1 MRYLNMEKTETGMV
15 KVVGVRFRTAGKI
28 YYFDPGDFELSR
40 GSHVIV
46 ETARGLEYGFVVGP
60 PTEVEEKDITPP
72 LKAVIR
78 ISTEEDDR
86 REKKNRERER
96 EAFWICREKILK
108 RGLDMK
114 LIDAEYTFDNSKVLF
129 YFTADGRVDFREL
142 VKDLAGVF
150 RTRIELRQVGVRD
163 ETKILGGYGSCGRP
177 LCCHTWLSDFV
188 PVSIKMAKEQNLSL
202 NPGKISGVC
211 GRLMCCLKN
220 EAEIYEELNKTL
232 PHPGDEVESSDG
244 LNGLIESVNILR
256 QTARVIV
263 EVDDEKELHEYHVSD
278 LTILRRRRRG
288 TSRPTMQKNAN
299 VQKGGSRQPAGKEKE
314 SKEKDAKESRDGKEG
329 REGRQGKEAR
339 DRKDERREDRREDR
353 RDPREARETRER
365 EPRDNREARENREPR
380 EGREARESRDS
391 RGKSAGFREN
401 GDRADRDNQEQAGS
415 GRERGRRDRGRNR
428 GDRRREGRPRRE
440 DGGDSAPSANSE
452 KAPQ

>member
-1 MRYLNMEKTETGMV
+1 MEKTETGMV

-60 PTEVEEKDITPP
+60 PMEVEEKDITPP

-96 EAFWICREKILK
+96 EAFWICREKIQK

-299 VQKGGSRQPAGKEKE
+299 VQKGGSRQSAGKEKE
-314 SKEKDAKESRDGKEG
+314 SKEKDAKEPRDGREG
-329 REGRQGKEAR
+329 REGRQSKEAR

-353 RDPREARETRER
+353 RDSREAREGREDRR
-365 EPRDNREARENREPR
+365 EPRDSREARENREPR
-380 EGREARESRDS
+380 DS
-391 RGKSAGFREN
+391 RGKSSGFREN

>member
-1 MRYLNMEKTETGMV
+1 MEKTENGKV

-46 ETARGLEYGFVVGP
+46 ETARGIEYGFVVGP
-60 PTEVEEKDITPP
+60 PMEVEEKLITQP
-72 LKAVIR
+72 LKAVLR

-86 REKKNRERER
+86 REQKNRERER
-96 EAFWICREKILK
+96 EAFWICRERIQK
-108 RGLDMK
+108 RGLEMK

-220 EAEIYEELNKTL
+220 EAETYEELNKTL
-232 PHPGDEVESSDG
+232 PHAGDEVEASDG
-244 LNGLIESVNILR
+244 MNGLVESVNILR
-256 QTARVIV
+256 QTARIIV
-263 EVDDEKELHEYHVSD
+263 EVDDEKELHEYSVSD
-278 LTILRRRRRG
+278 LTILRRRKRG
-288 TSRPTMQKNAN
+288 TSRPTMQKNN
-299 VQKGGSRQPAGKEKE
+299 PPQKSAPA
-314 SKEKDAKESRDGKEG
+314 KDAKEAKETKESKDSREGKEAQGRDKKEPREG
-329 REGRQGKEAR
+329 REGKGN
-339 DRKDERREDRREDR
+339 REGRGG
-353 RDPREARETRER
+353 R
-365 EPRDNREARENREPR
+365 EPRDNRDPENYENREAGDPRENREN
-380 EGREARESRDS
+380 G
-391 RGKSAGFREN
+391 EN
-401 GDRADRDNQEQAGS
+401 SGS
-415 GRERGRRDRGRNR
+415 NGNNGGNGSNGGNSNNGRDRGRKDHGRNR
-428 GDRRREGRPRRE
+428 RDRRSDRRQDRRQNRDDQSGRPNPE
-440 DGGDSAPSANSE
+440 QKDN
-452 KAPQ
+452 PQE

>member
-1 MRYLNMEKTETGMV
+1 MEKTENGKV
-15 KVVGVRFRTAGKI
+15 KVAGVRFRTAGRI

-60 PTEVEEKDITPP
+60 PMEVEEKDITQP
-72 LKAVIR
+72 LKPVIR

-86 REKKNRERER
+86 REQKNRERER
-96 EAFWICREKILK
+96 EAFWICRERIQK
-108 RGLDMK
+108 RGLEMK

-220 EAEIYEELNKTL
+220 EAETYEELNKTL
-232 PHPGDEVESSDG
+232 PHPGDEVESADG
-244 LNGLIESVNILR
+244 MNGLVESVNILR
-256 QTARVIV
+256 QTARIIV
-263 EVDDEKELHEYHVSD
+263 EVDDEKELHEYSVAD
-278 LTILRRRRRG
+278 LTILRRRKRG
-288 TSRPTMQKNAN
+288 TSRPTMQKNN
-299 VQKGGSRQPAGKEKE
+299 PPQKTFPAKE
-314 SKEKDAKESRDGKEG
+314 SKDSKEG
-329 REGRQGKEAR
+329 
-339 DRKDERREDRREDR
+339 
-353 RDPREARETRER
+353 
-365 EPRDNREARENREPR
+365 RDNREGKEGQGSGKKENREGKENREVKGNR
-380 EGREARESRDS
+380 EGRNSRDNRDNRDS
-391 RGKSAGFREN
+391 RDGRGNREGNEAVENRDFSEN
-401 GDRADRDNQEQAGS
+401 GENS
-415 GRERGRRDRGRNR
+415 GRERSRKEHNRNRRDRRS
-428 GDRRREGRPRRE
+428 DRRQDRRQNRDDQAARPDSERRE
-440 DGGDSAPSANSE
+440 N
-452 KAPQ
+452 PQE

>member
-1 MRYLNMEKTETGMV
+1 MEKTENGKV

-40 GSHVIV
+40 GKHVIV

-60 PTEVEEKDITPP
+60 PMEVDEKDITQP

-78 ISTEEDDR
+78 ISTEEDDI

-96 EAFWICREKILK
+96 EAFWICREKIQR

-232 PHPGDEVESSDG
+232 PHPGDEVESADG

-263 EVDDEKELHEYHVSD
+263 EVDDEKELHEYNVSD

-288 TSRPTMQKNAN
+288 TSRPTMQKTP
-299 VQKGGSRQPAGKEKE
+299 VQQKTAPKQAAGKD
-314 SKEKDAKESRDGKEG
+314 KEKDGKEVREGKEG
-329 REGRQGKEAR
+329 REGREG
-339 DRKDERREDRREDR
+339 RES
-353 RDPREARETRER
+353 
-365 EPRDNREARENREPR
+365 REPR
-380 EGREARESRDS
+380 EGREGREGREPRESREGRQSREGRDRREPREGREGREPRENREGREGREPRENREGREGKEPRES
-391 RGKSAGFREN
+391 REGREGRGKSGGFRE
-401 GDRADRDNQEQAGS
+401 
-415 GRERGRRDRGRNR
+415 GREGGSRERGRNR
-428 GDRRREGRPRRE
+428 GDRRQDRRSRR
-440 DGGDSAPSANSE
+440 DDKPGSAPAANSGN
-452 KAPQ
+452 PQE

>member
-1 MRYLNMEKTETGMV
+1 MEKTETGMV

-60 PTEVEEKDITPP
+60 PMEVEEKDITPP

-220 EAEIYEELNKTL
+220 EAEIYEELNKPL

-288 TSRPTMQKNAN
+288 TSRPTIQKNAN
-299 VQKGGSRQPAGKEKE
+299 VQKGGSRQSAGKEKE
-314 SKEKDAKESRDGKEG
+314 SKEKDAKEPRDG
-329 REGRQGKEAR
+329 REGRQSKEAR

-353 RDPREARETRER
+353 RDSREAREGREDRR
-365 EPRDNREARENREPR
+365 EPRDSREARENREPR
-380 EGREARESRDS
+380 DSREAREPRDS
-391 RGKSAGFREN
+391 RGKSSGFREN

>member
-1 MRYLNMEKTETGMV
+1 MEKTETGMV

-60 PTEVEEKDITPP
+60 PMEVEEKDITPP

-96 EAFWICREKILK
+96 EAFWICREKIQK

-299 VQKGGSRQPAGKEKE
+299 VQKGGSRQSAGKEKE
-314 SKEKDAKESRDGKEG
+314 SKEKDAKEPRDG
-329 REGRQGKEAR
+329 REGRQSKEAR

-353 RDPREARETRER
+353 RDSREAREGREDRR
-365 EPRDNREARENREPR
+365 EPRDSREARENREPR
-380 EGREARESRDS
+380 DS
-391 RGKSAGFREN
+391 RGKSSGFREN

>member
-1 MRYLNMEKTETGMV
+1 
-15 KVVGVRFRTAGKI
+15 
-28 YYFDPGDFELSR
+28 
-40 GSHVIV
+40 
-46 ETARGLEYGFVVGP
+46 
-60 PTEVEEKDITPP
+60 
-72 LKAVIR
+72 
-78 ISTEEDDR
+78 
-86 REKKNRERER
+86 
-96 EAFWICREKILK
+96 
-108 RGLDMK
+108 
-114 LIDAEYTFDNSKVLF
+114 
-129 YFTADGRVDFREL
+129 
-142 VKDLAGVF
+142 
-150 RTRIELRQVGVRD
+150 
-163 ETKILGGYGSCGRP
+163 
-177 LCCHTWLSDFV
+177 
-188 PVSIKMAKEQNLSL
+188 
-202 NPGKISGVC
+202 
-211 GRLMCCLKN
+211 MCCLKN

-299 VQKGGSRQPAGKEKE
+299 VQKGGFRQPAGKEKE

-329 REGRQGKEAR
+329 REGREGRQGKEAR

-353 RDPREARETRER
+353 RDSREAREGREDRR
-365 EPRDNREARENREPR
+365 EP
-380 EGREARESRDS
+380 RDS
-391 RGKSAGFREN
+391 RGKSSGFREN